1 MSQRDSSKKEGG
13 GRKGVFFWTGPK
25 TDFEVFLRV
34 KTFLNIVGAI
44 FLKLGSRFLQRKTKV
59 YQGIE

>member
-1 MSQRDSSKKEGG
+1 MSQRDSRKEGG
-13 GRKGVFFWTGPK
+13 GRKGVFFGQDQK
-25 TDFEVFLRV
+25 LILKFFAR
-34 KTFLNIVGAI
+34 KNILDTVGAI

>member
-1 MSQRDSSKKEGG
+1 MSQRDSRKEGG
-13 GRKGVFFWTGPK
+13 GRKGVFFFGQDQK
-25 TDFEVFLRV
+25 LILKFFAR
-34 KTFLNIVGAI
+34 KNILDTVGAN

>member
-1 MSQRDSSKKEGG
+1 MSQRTAGKKEEE
-13 GRKGVFFWTGPK
+13 GRVFFGQDQK
-25 TDFEVFLRV
+25 LILKFFAR
-34 KTFLNIVGAI
+34 KNILDTVGAN